1 MVDARGLSCP
11 VPVKMTLDELRSNPK
26 EVKILVD
33 AMVCVENISRL
44 AGSKGY
50 SFDYTETDEGDYRIT
65 LKK

>member
-11 VPVKMTLDELRSNPK
+11 VPVKMTLDELKSDPK
-26 EVKILVD
+26 EVKVLVD

-44 AGSKGY
+44 ADSRGY
-50 SFDYTETDEGDYRIT
+50 SFEYKETDEGDYRIT